1 MWRALLAT
9 SGDVVCFLDGD
20 THDPDPAHLTG
31 LLGPLLTD
39 PVIQLVKGA
48 FDRPFRAG
56 AVELAHGGGRVT
68 ELMAR
73 PLINL
78 CEPRLSGFAQP
89 LAGEFAARREVFEAL
104 PFPVGYGVE
113 IALLID
119 ACRGYGLGALAECQL
134 GTRQNR
140 HQSLAALSDMASAVL
155 EAVERRCEPGSAGD
169 EVVPRMPARSDER
182 PPAGRFRLDAAQ
194 EPDRARWSAT
204 V

>member
-1 MWRALLAT
+1 MWRALLVT
-9 SGDVVCFLDGD
+9 DGDIVCFIDGD
-20 THDPDPAHLTG
+20 TRDPDPAHLTG

-39 PVIQLVKGA
+39 PTVKLVKGA

-56 AVELAHGGGRVT
+56 PIELPHGGGRVT

-89 LAGEFAARREVFEAL
+89 LAGEFAARREVLEEL

-113 IALLID
+113 ISILID
-119 ACRGYGLGALAECQL
+119 ACRRHGLDALAECRL

-140 HQSLAALSDMASAVL
+140 HQPLAALSDMASAVL
-155 EAVERRCEPGSAGD
+155 EAVERRCEPDPAARELAAEGSSI
-169 EVVPRMPARSDER
+169 SDER
-182 PPAGRFRLDAAQ
+182 PPARLFRL
-194 EPDRARWSAT
+194 AT
-204 V
+204 HD